1 MPEQSNQPIFREQFV
16 NEPAAVGFPWR
27 LFIFSLVIFLL
38 SIFIYFGL
46 KVGYETYLKNQATRL
61 DGELNQLANAVSQQ
75 DQQQFVN
82 FYSQLVNLKTI
93 FASHVFSENV
103 FPFLEKDTLP
113 QVYYTD
119 AKFVSGGTT
128 LDLAGQAASL
138 QVLAEQMAEFEQ
150 APELQ
155 SATLLATSFNPG
167 GTVTFSIN
175 LVFQPSY
182 LSAPQ

>member
-1 MPEQSNQPIFREQFV
+1 MPEQSNQPVFREQFV
-16 NEPAAVGFPWR
+16 NEPVSVGFPWR

-38 SIFIYFGL
+38 SILIYFGL
-46 KVGYETYLKNQATRL
+46 KVGYENYLQNQTTSL
-61 DGELNQLANAVSQQ
+61 DGELNQLAKAVSQQ

-93 FASHVFSENV
+93 FTSHIFSANV
-103 FPFLEKDTLP
+103 FPFLEKNTLP

-119 AKFVSGGTT
+119 AKFTGSGA
-128 LDLAGQAASL
+128 DLALTGQAASL
-138 QVLAEQMAEFEQ
+138 QVLAEQMAEFES
-150 APELQ
+150 APELR
-155 SATLLATSFNPG
+155 SATLLSTSFNPG
-167 GTVTFSIN
+167 GTVGFSID